1 MPLPFPYS
9 ARRSLDE
16 REQLMESRQHGISGL
31 IVLAG
36 VILLVLVLFLASL
49 LVLNPL
55 MELYKLEQDRDQAQD
70 EFRRAKAA
78 ETQAYNEF
86 HWMMDPEYF
95 EQVARDRA
103 NQAKAG
109 ETVIHRPAPE
119 RRPNSATPPP
129 QPARN

>member
-1 MPLPFPYS
+1 MPLQLDYTGRPT
-9 ARRSLDE
+9 LDE
-16 REQLMESRQHGISGL
+16 RDRLRESRQHGISGL

-36 VILLVLVLFLASL
+36 VILLVLVLFLAFL

-55 MELYKLEQDRDQAQD
+55 LELYRLEQNRDQAQS
-70 EFRRAKAA
+70 EYNRAKAA

-86 HWMMDPEYF
+86 HWLMDPEYF

-119 RRPNSATPPP
+119 RKPSSATPPP

>member
-1 MPLPFPYS
+1 MNLPYIHS
-9 ARRSLDE
+9 ARRNLDE
-16 REQLMESRQHGISGL
+16 LEEKRQSRQHGISGL
-31 IVLAG
+31 IVVTG
-36 VILLVLVLFLASL
+36 IILLVLVAFLTSL

-55 MELYKLEQDRDQAQD
+55 LELYHLEQQRDQAQD

-103 NQAKAG
+103 NLAKPG
-109 ETVIHRPAPE
+109 ETVIHRPAPD
-119 RRPNSATPPP
+119 RRPNPAATPQ
-129 QPARN
+129 QPVKK

>member
-1 MPLPFPYS
+1 MKLPFYS
-9 ARRSLDE
+9 TGRRILDDLEE
-16 REQLMESRQHGISGL
+16 RRASRQHGINGM

-36 VILLVLVLFLASL
+36 MVLLVMVLFLASL

-55 MELYKLEQDRDQAQD
+55 MDLYRLEQDRDQAQS
-70 EFRRAKAA
+70 EYNRAKAA

-119 RRPNSATPPP
+119 RRPSSATPPP

>member
-1 MPLPFPYS
+1 MNLPYSHS

-16 REQLMESRQHGISGL
+16 REAQRESRQHGISGL
-31 IVLAG
+31 IVVAG
-36 VILLVLVLFLASL
+36 VIFLVLVAFLTSL

-55 MELYKLEQDRDQAQD
+55 LELYHLEQDRDQAQD

-109 ETVIHRPAPE
+109 ETVIHRPAPDQQP
-119 RRPNSATPPP
+119 RPAPTPP